1 MLAAMDY
8 QEDCPRMCFRLFTL
22 DVSMEFPFFVQILQS
37 PQELTGQDCN
47 VFFSEDASFHLPN
60 SQLDNDRIG
69 YNITKSEHEPPE
81 QYSMM
86 IQRCEPFKKDP

>member
-1 MLAAMDY
+1 
-8 QEDCPRMCFRLFTL
+8 
-22 DVSMEFPFFVQILQS
+22 MEFPFFVQILQS

-60 SQLDNDRIG
+60 SQLDSDRIG
-69 YNITKSEHEPPE
+69 YTITKSEHEPPE